1 MAKNASPTPSVR
13 ESIDTPVTGTPRS
26 PTTSAPWV
34 ARTISWTVK
43 VAISA
48 ALRRARPRH
57 VGVVDGEHVGT
68 DDLVGLVP
76 LARDQPGVVAL
87 GPPERR
93 RDGGAPVGLGAGPS
107 LAARHAA
114 DADGD
119 LLDDRARPLR

>member
-48 ALRRARPRH
+48 ALRQDRPRH
-57 VGVVDGEHVGT
+57 RAVVERQHDGT
-68 DDLVGLVP
+68 DDLVGLVT
-76 LARDQPGVVAL
+76 LARDQHGVVAL

-93 RDGGAPVGLGAGPS
+93 RDGGAPVGLRAGPS
-107 LAARHAA
+107 LAAGHPA
-114 DADGD
+114 DA
-119 LLDDRARPLR
+119 